1 MMKRE
6 DASFSS
12 DGVVI
17 LIAVHLIG
25 FVGLHASSLLFETGA
40 ANHLRMFFSMIEY
53 PGYAVL
59 AFLVKGWVNDGWR
72 ATFLDSTGIFVMN
85 GLLYG
90 GTGFLLGS
98 IVDELRKISWFSDD
112 LTREDG
118 FPSSPVES
126 KPAFQR

>member
-1 MMKRE
+1 MKKE

-25 FVGLHASSLLFETGA
+25 FFGLHASSFMFQKGA
-40 ANHLRMFFSMIEY
+40 AYHLKMFFSMIEY

-59 AFLVKGWVNDGWR
+59 EFLGKGWVMG
-72 ATFLDSTGIFVMN
+72 ALTGSFLGSSGIFVMN

-98 IVDELRKISWFSDD
+98 MVNELRKIAWSSGG
-112 LTREDG
+112 LSRGSG
-118 FPSSPVES
+118 FPSAPVEG